1 MATVGAYR
9 MEFEV
14 DNNHLPFVEL
24 ALDAGE
30 ALYDQVEDLGY
41 RPTSAVRYALVAIVD
56 VEIRRD
62 DPDDARPWESRRAYA
77 ADMFDVV
84 AA

>member
-9 MEFEV
+9 MEFPVE
-14 DNNHLPFVEL
+14 NGHLPFVEL

-30 ALYDQVEDLGY
+30 TLADQVADLGY
-41 RPTSAVRYALVAIVD
+41 RPTSAVRYTLVAVVD
-56 VEIRRD
+56 VELRRD

-77 ADMFDVV
+77 DDMFDRL